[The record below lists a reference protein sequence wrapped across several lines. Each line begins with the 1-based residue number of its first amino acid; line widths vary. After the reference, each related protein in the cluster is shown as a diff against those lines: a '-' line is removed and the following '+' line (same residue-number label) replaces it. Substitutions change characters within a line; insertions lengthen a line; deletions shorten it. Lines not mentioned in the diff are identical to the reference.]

1 MKVVCIFAKI
11 VVNCMPTPSG
21 GGGTHILINNNIDDE
36 SISAI
41 STWSSNKISEEINN
55 TKSELHLEMQT
66 VPPVNL
72 LDNSDFTN
80 PVNQK
85 GQGSY
90 SGTGYSIDRWYTP
103 NSNFVVSIIGS
114 SVRFSSVS
122 SSSSYFIQKI
132 EGLEGKTL
140 TAAVCLEDGSIY
152 TVTSIIPVEVS
163 ETTTL
168 NSVLLP
174 FSDSCLSLVV
184 EGNTLLT
191 YYQLRIGGGQQI
203 TCKWAA
209 LYEGE
214 YTAETLPKFIPKGY
228 ANELVEC
235 KRYYQTNS
243 IRYATL
249 TSRINTIQGFK
260 YPVPMRITPT
270 ITIYDEAGN
279 AGYVSLWGKHG
290 IYKPNNIPATRT
302 DLYYINL
309 QNPPEYDDVV
319 FYQAILDANL

>member
-1 MKVVCIFAKI
+1 MKDRCIFVKI
-11 VVNCMPTPSG
+11 QENCTQTPS
-21 GGGTHILINNNIDDE
+21 GGTHILINDNINDE
-36 SISAI
+36 NISNI
-41 STWSSNKISEEINN
+41 STWSSEKINNEMNN
-55 TKSELHLEMQT
+55 TKSELHLEIQT
-66 VPPVNL
+66 PIPLNL

-90 SGTGYSIDRWYTP
+90 IGTGYSIDRWYTP
-103 NSNFVVSIIGS
+103 SSNFVVSIIGS
-114 SVRFSSVS
+114 GVKLSSVS
-122 SSSSYFIQKI
+122 SNSSYFIQKI

-152 TVTSIIPVEVS
+152 TATSTIPVEVS

-174 FSDSCLSLVV
+174 FSDSYLSLVV
-184 EGNTLLT
+184 EENTLLT
-191 YYQLRIGGGQQI
+191 YYQLKIGGGQQI

-214 YTAETLPKFIPKGY
+214 YTVETLPKYRPKGY
-228 ANELVEC
+228 ANELIEC
-235 KRYYQTNS
+235 QRYYQTNT
-243 IRYATL
+243 IRYAVFL
-249 TSRINTIQGFK
+249 ARINTIQGFK

-270 ITIYDEAGN
+270 ITIYDEMGN

-290 IYKPNNIPATRT
+290 IYKPNNIPATKT

-319 FYQAILDANL
+319 FYKAILDANL

>member
-1 MKVVCIFAKI
+1 M
-11 VVNCMPTPSG
+11 
-21 GGGTHILINNNIDDE
+21 
-36 SISAI
+36 
-41 STWSSNKISEEINN
+41 
-55 TKSELHLEMQT
+55 
-66 VPPVNL
+66 
-72 LDNSDFTN
+72 DNSDFTN
-80 PVNQK
+80 PINQK
-85 GQGSY
+85 NQGSY
-90 SGTGYSIDRWYTP
+90 SGTGYSIDRWRSQ
-103 NSNFVVSIIGS
+103 NSNIVVSIINSG
-114 SVRFSSVS
+114 VKLSSVS
-122 SSSSYFIQKI
+122 SNSAYFIQKI

-140 TAAVCLEDGSIY
+140 TAAVCLEDGNIY
-152 TVTSIIPVEVS
+152 TVTDTIPIEA
-163 ETTTL
+163 ETTITL
-168 NSVLLP
+168 QSVSLP
-174 FSDSCLSLVV
+174 FSDSYLSIIV
-184 EGNTLLT
+184 EANTLLT
-191 YYQLRIGGGQQI
+191 YYQLKIGGGQQI

-270 ITIYDEAGN
+270 ITIYDEMGN

-290 IYKPNNIPATRT
+290 IYKPNNIPATKT

-319 FYQAILDANL
+319 FYKAILDANL

>member
-1 MKVVCIFAKI
+1 MKDPCIFVKI
-11 VVNCMPTPSG
+11 VVNCTPTPSG
-21 GGGTHILINNNIDDE
+21 GVHTLINDNIDDNE
-36 SISAI
+36 ISNT

-66 VPPVNL
+66 VSPVNL

-85 GQGSY
+85 GQSSY

-114 SVRFSSVS
+114 GVKLSSVS
-122 SSSSYFIQKI
+122 SSSAYFIQKI

-152 TVTSIIPVEVS
+152 TVTAVIPIEA
-163 ETTTL
+163 ETTITL
-168 NSVLLP
+168 QSVSLP
-174 FSDSCLSLVV
+174 FSDSYLSIIV
-184 EGNTLLT
+184 EANTLLT
-191 YYQLRIGGGQQI
+191 YYQLKIGGGQQI

-270 ITIYDEAGN
+270 ITIYDEMGN

-290 IYKPNNIPATRT
+290 IYKPNNIPATKT

-309 QNPPEYDDVV
+309 ENPPEYDNVV
-319 FYQAILDANL
+319 FYKAILDANL